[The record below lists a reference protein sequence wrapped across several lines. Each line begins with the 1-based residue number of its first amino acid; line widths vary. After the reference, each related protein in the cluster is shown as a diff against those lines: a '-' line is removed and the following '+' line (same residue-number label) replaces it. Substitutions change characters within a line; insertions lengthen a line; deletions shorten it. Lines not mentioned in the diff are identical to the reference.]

1 MHLRILSAE
10 DVRKALPMATAIEAM
25 KQAFGQYSA
34 GRAIVPLRVRLEG
47 ASENS
52 AALFMPAVLRD
63 TGEMA
68 VKVVTVY
75 PTNLALG
82 LPTIHA
88 LVLALDA
95 QSGRPLALLEGA
107 SLTAIRTGAAS
118 GAATDLL
125 ARNDARTLA
134 IFGSGA
140 QARTQLEAVCTVR
153 SIERAWIFSLDLP
166 GANAMVEQMA
176 GRGPVPDSLVIADTA
191 GQAVAEADVICTATT
206 SSTPGFDGADLRPG
220 THINA
225 IGAFTPTMQEV
236 DSTSVRRAVV
246 FVDSREA
253 AWAEAG
259 DLIIPMQ
266 RGEISADKVKGEL
279 GEIVNK
285 TILGRESPAQIT
297 LFESVGLAV
306 QDAVAAGRAITEAQA
321 QGIGRM
327 IEL

>member
-125 ARNDARTLA
+125 ARSDARTLA

-176 GRGPVPDSLVIADTA
+176 GKGPVPDSLVIAATA

-206 SSTPGFDGADLRPG
+206 SSTPVFDGADLRPG

-279 GEIVNK
+279 GEVVNK

-297 LFESVGLAV
+297 LFKSVGLAV
-306 QDAVAAGRAITEAQA
+306 QDAVAAGRALAEAQRT
-321 QGIGRM
+321 GIGST
-327 IEL
+327 ISL

>member
-125 ARNDARTLA
+125 ARSDARTLA

-176 GRGPVPDSLVIADTA
+176 GKGPVPDSLVIAATA

-206 SSTPGFDGADLRPG
+206 SSTPVFDGADLRPG

-246 FVDSREA
+246 FVDAREA

-279 GEIVNK
+279 GEVVNK

-297 LFESVGLAV
+297 LFKSVGLAV
-306 QDAVAAGRAITEAQA
+306 QDAVAAGRALAEAQRT
-321 QGIGRM
+321 GIGST
-327 IEL
+327 ISL

>member
-1 MHLRILSAE
+1 MKLLILSADE
-10 DVRKALPMATAIEAM
+10 VRRALPMAAAIEAM

-176 GRGPVPDSLVIADTA
+176 GKGPVPDSLVIAATA

-206 SSTPGFDGADLRPG
+206 SSTPVFDGADLRPG

>member
-176 GRGPVPDSLVIADTA
+176 GKGPVPDSLVIAATA

-206 SSTPGFDGADLRPG
+206 SSTPVFDGADLRPG

-279 GEIVNK
+279 GEVVNK

-297 LFESVGLAV
+297 LFKSVGLAV
-306 QDAVAAGRAITEAQA
+306 QDAVAAGRALAEAQRT
-321 QGIGRM
+321 GIGST
-327 IEL
+327 ISL

>member
-1 MHLRILSAE
+1 
-10 DVRKALPMATAIEAM
+10 
-25 KQAFGQYSA
+25 
-34 GRAIVPLRVRLEG
+34 
-47 ASENS
+47 
-52 AALFMPAVLRD
+52 
-63 TGEMA
+63 
-68 VKVVTVY
+68 
-75 PTNLALG
+75 
-82 LPTIHA
+82 
-88 LVLALDA
+88 
-95 QSGRPLALLEGA
+95 
-107 SLTAIRTGAAS
+107 
-118 GAATDLL
+118 
-125 ARNDARTLA
+125 
-134 IFGSGA
+134 
-140 QARTQLEAVCTVR
+140 
-153 SIERAWIFSLDLP
+153 
-166 GANAMVEQMA
+166 
-176 GRGPVPDSLVIADTA
+176 
-191 GQAVAEADVICTATT
+191 VICTATT
-206 SSTPGFDGADLRPG
+206 SSTPVFDGADLRPG

>member
-176 GRGPVPDSLVIADTA
+176 GKGPVPDSLVIAATA

-206 SSTPGFDGADLRPG
+206 SSTPVFDGADLRPG

-246 FVDSREA
+246 FVDAREA

-279 GEIVNK
+279 GEVVNK

-297 LFESVGLAV
+297 LFKSVGLAV
-306 QDAVAAGRAITEAQA
+306 QDAVAAGRALAEAQRT
-321 QGIGRM
+321 GIGST
-327 IEL
+327 ISL